1 MNTRHGLSRTATAHA
16 QREAR
21 KLVEELSGVTAVVVA
36 TADGFDVASASAG
49 DADPARVA
57 AMGSSIVAIGDVV
70 SQEARLGRR
79 ESVMVL
85 TDSGFAVFHSV
96 HRRDADLVINVLARD
111 SAVPAMVAYRAA
123 QLART
128 LAEV

>member
-1 MNTRHGLSRTATAHA
+1 VRR
-16 QREAR
+16 
-21 KLVEELSGVTAVVVA
+21 LVDELTGVTAAVVA
-36 TADGFDVASASAG
+36 TSDGFDVASACVS

-96 HRRDADLVINVLARD
+96 HRRDTDLVINVLARD

>member
-1 MNTRHGLSRTATAHA
+1 MSSIHSLSRTATVHA
-16 QREAR
+16 QREVR
-21 KLVEELSGVTAVVVA
+21 KLVEELTGVTAAVVA
-36 TADGFDVASASAG
+36 TADGFDVASACVS

-79 ESVMVL
+79 ESVMVFS
-85 TDSGFAVFHSV
+85 DSGFAVFHSV
-96 HRRDADLVINVLARD
+96 HRRDTDLVINVLARD

-128 LAEV
+128 LAEA

>member
-1 MNTRHGLSRTATAHA
+1 MSSTHSLSRTATVHA
-16 QREAR
+16 QREVR
-21 KLVEELSGVTAVVVA
+21 KLVEELTGVTAAVVA
-36 TADGFDVASASAG
+36 TADGFDVASACVS

-79 ESVMVL
+79 ESVMVFS
-85 TDSGFAVFHSV
+85 DSGFAVFHSV
-96 HRRDADLVINVLARD
+96 HRRDTDLVINVLARD

-128 LAEV
+128 LAEA

>member
-1 MNTRHGLSRTATAHA
+1 MSSIHSLSRTATVHA
-16 QREAR
+16 QREVR
-21 KLVEELSGVTAVVVA
+21 KLVEELTGVTAAVVA
-36 TADGFDVASASAG
+36 TADGFDVASACVS

-79 ESVMVL
+79 ESVMVFS
-85 TDSGFAVFHSV
+85 DSGFAVFHSV
-96 HRRDADLVINVLARD
+96 HRRDTDLVINVLARD

>member
-1 MNTRHGLSRTATAHA
+1 MSSIHSLSRTATVHA
-16 QREAR
+16 QREVR
-21 KLVEELSGVTAVVVA
+21 KLVEELTGVTAAVVA
-36 TADGFDVASASAG
+36 TADGFDVASACVS
-49 DADPARVA
+49 DAEPARVA

-79 ESVMVL
+79 ESVMVFS
-85 TDSGFAVFHSV
+85 DSGFAVFHSV
-96 HRRDADLVINVLARD
+96 HRRDTDLVINVLARD

>member
-1 MNTRHGLSRTATAHA
+1 MSSIHGLSRTATAHA
-16 QREAR
+16 QREVR
-21 KLVEELSGVTAVVVA
+21 RLVEELTGVTAAVVA
-36 TADGFDVASASAG
+36 TADGFDVASACVS

-96 HRRDADLVINVLARD
+96 HRRDTDLVINVLARD

-128 LAEV
+128 LAKV